1 MTMILPLFIC
11 RRSSSVWSVTAIFVA
26 QFERAPSRSAAQ
38 ERTAVCAG
46 RSPLLLP
53 TLSLLKI
60 QFGAIEGI
68 DKQGAASP
76 ILRGSTLI
84 AMMQAADLR
93 QGNNVIACGG

>member
-1 MTMILPLFIC
+1 
-11 RRSSSVWSVTAIFVA
+11 
-26 QFERAPSRSAAQ
+26 
-38 ERTAVCAG
+38 
-46 RSPLLLP
+46 LLLP

-93 QGNNVIACGG
+93 EGNNVIACGG